1 MTEGRTQ
8 RRLDVGEARERAA
21 KACGVE
27 LSAIGDATEHAWGWS
42 FALPGR
48 GGGGGRGRVFVDAG
62 TGLAATSEPDDD
74 DERSATLHARGPLGV
89 PPWSPLPRRSW
100 WQTLVRSLRGKP
112 KPPGH

>member
-42 FALPGR
+42 FALPTGA
-48 GGGGGRGRVFVDAG
+48 GSVFVDAG
-62 TGLAATSEPDDD
+62 TGLAATSAPDDD
-74 DERSATLHARGPLGV
+74 GERTATLHARGPLGV
-89 PPWSPLPRRSW
+89 PPWSPLPKRSW
-100 WQTLVRSLRGKP
+100 WKTLVRALRGKP
-112 KPPGH
+112 SPPRH